1 MTTVPDSFTAIWA
14 FKYPMGF
21 KYPAAFIFD
30 FVDAYGPKMT
40 VHRFLKLTLANPGK
54 SCSLFAQDLSTAKS
68 RSKKKY

>member
-1 MTTVPDSFTAIWA
+1 MVPDSFTAIWA

-40 VHRFLKLTLANPGK
+40 VHRFLGTI
-54 SCSLFAQDLSTAKS
+54 Q
-68 RSKKKY
+68 KK